1 MIYGIMT
8 KEQAVTIMEEGRTV
22 WACSY
27 ELDPRTKK
35 PKYRC
40 SPVEGCFYHSR
51 RGIVFGVLGKSGR
64 VGNGVSFQ
72 IRRYADTREEAM
84 ELYERLVNEERA
96 RYGLPTANVLR
107 VYDQTSGRLIMQPE
121 RVEAFFDALDQLSRR
136 YGFSIASDEGLGLV
150 LEPYRKENIE
160 ELRRMDLSLGEEGRE
175 DS

>member
-51 RGIVFGVLGKSGR
+51 RGIVFGVLEKNGR

-84 ELYERLVNEERA
+84 ELYEQLVNEERA
-96 RYGLPTANVLR
+96 RYGLSTTNILR
-107 VYDQTSGRLIMQPE
+107 VYDRTSGRLIMQPE
-121 RVEAFFDALDQLSRR
+121 RVGAFYDALDRLCRR
-136 YGFSIASDEGLGLV
+136 YGYSFGIESPSDIV
-150 LEPYRKENIE
+150 LEPYLKENMDEIQKI
-160 ELRRMDLSLGEEGRE
+160 DLSLSKGKER
-175 DS
+175 